1 MEYEWDE
8 AKRLA
13 NLKKHRVDFYI
24 AYDFEWNTA
33 SVRYSERQDEARWTA
48 RGYAG
53 KHYIF
58 LVFTIRDNKIRV
70 ISIRKAKLEEQDDY
84 AEG

>member
-13 NLKKHRVDFYI
+13 NLKKHQVDFY
-24 AYDFEWNTA
+24 AVYDFEWNTA
-33 SVRYSERQDEARWTA
+33 TVSYSEREGESRWTA
-48 RGYAG
+48 TGYAG
-53 KHYIF
+53 DLFIF

-70 ISIRKAKLEEQDDY
+70 ISIRRVKLE
-84 AEG
+84 G